1 MTKKMK
7 FENPIDHYN
16 NDLNLDPKEDVRT
29 FNIMI

>member
-1 MTKKMK
+1 MK
-7 FENPIDHYN
+7 LENTIDHDN